1 MMQEDNKKRGQL
13 NQEERI
19 EIYALRKQGIS
30 LRRTGRILKRSHSTI
45 SKELDRNST
54 YLGWDRYRYDPLE
67 ANEKA
72 KERRV
77 KANQK
82 NTKLLKNPKMLKL
95 FEERFIAEADSQGID
110 EIIGII
116 NKVVL
121 FD

>member
-1 MMQEDNKKRGQL
+1 MQEHNKKRGQL
-13 NQEERI
+13 SQGERI
-19 EIYALRKQGIS
+19 EIYALRKQEVS
-30 LRRTGRILKRSHSTI
+30 LRGIGRILKRSHSTI